1 MSITYGNNSAVLH
14 LSAVNIWNL
23 GQEFADPTGGIYRE
37 ISVTHLAML
46 PEMLANGQYKDT
58 PACGDIHKEAAW

>member
-23 GQEFADPTGGIYRE
+23 GQEFADPTGE

-46 PEMLANGQYKDT
+46 PEISANGQYEGT